1 MAEILRVLLEKGHIV
16 MLGFFLSALLAVA
29 PAQMQATTQTATEA
43 AVKTPVV
50 SSGKVSSP
58 AKPELSPASPVITIH
73 GLCKATKNSK
83 AGSTAC
89 TTTVSKAQFD
99 SVVNALNAIGPH
111 LLAPQKRI
119 VAEGYANMLV
129 TYDAAMK
136 AGIERDPRFAEVMRL
151 ARMRAIGD
159 MYNAFLLEKASKIP
173 DKEIEGY
180 YNSNLP
186 SFEQLTMR
194 RVTLPRYNEKNL
206 KDDAF
211 ATKARKMAEDVE
223 ARAAKGE
230 DIDKL
235 QKEAFDSLGIKNP
248 PKTVMAPVRRGVY
261 APEQE
266 KQIFALKPGE
276 VTRIIEQPSAF
287 IIFKLESRETLK
299 LDSVK
304 DEIKQTL
311 TRQHMEKAEQAKK
324 EVIKV
329 DYDEDYVGPAP
340 KSAWM
345 PANAI
350 NADKKPAP
358 KPAAQNNQPTKK

>member
-1 MAEILRVLLEKGHIV
+1 
-16 MLGFFLSALLAVA
+16 
-29 PAQMQATTQTATEA
+29 
-43 AVKTPVV
+43 
-50 SSGKVSSP
+50 
-58 AKPELSPASPVITIH
+58 
-73 GLCKATKNSK
+73 
-83 AGSTAC
+83 
-89 TTTVSKAQFD
+89 VSKQEFD
-99 SVVNALNAIGPH
+99 SVVNALNAIGPQ

-129 TYDAAMK
+129 TYDAAVK

-159 MYNAFLLEKASKIP
+159 MYKAFLLEKASKVSEQ
-173 DKEIEGY
+173 EIESY
-180 YNSNLP
+180 YRSNLP
-186 SFEQLTMR
+186 GFEELTMR

-211 ATKARKMAEDVE
+211 AAKARKVAEDVE
-223 ARAAKGE
+223 ARAARGE

-235 QKEAFDSLGIKNP
+235 QKDAFETLGTKNP
-248 PKTVMAPVRRGVY
+248 PKTIMAPVRRGVY

-266 KQIFALKPGE
+266 KQLFALKPGE

-299 LDSVK
+299 LESVK

-311 TRQHMEKAEQAKK
+311 TRQHMEKAEQAEK

-345 PANAI
+345 PASELNGE
-350 NADKKPAP
+350 KKQSNS
-358 KPAAQNNQPTKK
+358 AATAQSQKK

>member
-1 MAEILRVLLEKGHIV
+1 MSGIF
-16 MLGFFLSALLAVA
+16 LGALLVIGMG
-29 PAQMQATTQTATEA
+29 QMQATTQTVSAAAPEA
-43 AVKTPVV
+43 NPVAASKGTV
-50 SSGKVSSP
+50 AAQK
-58 AKPELSPASPVITIH
+58 KELSPSSPVITIH
-73 GLCKATKNSK
+73 GLCQGAKSAKAAT
-83 AGSTAC
+83 GAC
-89 TTTVSKAQFD
+89 TTTVSKQEFD
-99 SVVNALNAIGPH
+99 SVVNALNAIGPQ

-129 TYDAAMK
+129 TYDAAMQ
-136 AGIERDPRFAEVMRL
+136 AGIEHDPRFAEVMRL

-159 MYNAFLLEKASKIP
+159 MYKAFLLEKASKVSE
-173 DKEIEGY
+173 KEIEGY

-186 SFEQLTMR
+186 AFEELTMR

-211 ATKARKMAEDVE
+211 AARARKVAEDVE
-223 ARAAKGE
+223 ARAARGE

-235 QKEAFDSLGIKNP
+235 QNEAFATLGVKNP
-248 PKTVMAPVRRGVY
+248 PKTVMGPVRRGLY

-266 KQIFALKPGE
+266 KEIFALKPGE

-287 IIFKLESRETLK
+287 IIFKLESREMLK

-329 DYDEDYVGPAP
+329 DYDENYVGPAP

-345 PANAI
+345 PASELKG
-350 NADKKPAP
+350 DKQQGKPEAT
-358 KPAAQNNQPTKK
+358 AQSQKK